1 MELYEQR
8 IQGIAKVEAL
18 FAAFRDCA
26 EAYRKQH
33 FELLK
38 HRQLHPW
45 EINTENELNEIQ
57 VHLLNLSI
65 YVRAIEEEKKA
76 NQ

>member
-8 IQGIAKVEAL
+8 IQGITKVEAL
-18 FAAFRDCA
+18 FAAFQDCA
-26 EAYRKQH
+26 ESYRKQH

-38 HRQLHPW
+38 HRQLSVW
-45 EINTENELNEIQ
+45 EIKTENELNEIQ
-57 VHLLNLSI
+57 VHLQNLSL
-65 YVRAIEEEKKA
+65 YVRGIEQEKKA